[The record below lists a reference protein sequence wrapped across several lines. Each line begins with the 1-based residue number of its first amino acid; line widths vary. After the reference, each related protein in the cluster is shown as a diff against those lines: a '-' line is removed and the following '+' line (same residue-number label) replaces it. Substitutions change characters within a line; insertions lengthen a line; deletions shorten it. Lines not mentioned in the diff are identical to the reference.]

1 MGVPS
6 CCPSASRCPGQAS
19 GGGAGALPHL
29 TALETCVN
37 KGCLCKGPGPP
48 AAVVLSGDRGCQMF
62 PGHEPL
68 LCAVRPPDSSTHSA
82 SFAGELHPLVSSPR
96 PGLGSC
102 PSWAWVPQPA
112 LCPSCMVP
120 NSAWPDGNTASCSP
134 WPHASMPTSGFLVA
148 WVCVAVCTN

>member
-1 MGVPS
+1 MGEGLGPS
-6 CCPSASRCPGQAS
+6 LTSQPWRPVLIKVVFVKVQAHQ
-19 GGGAGALPHL
+19 LPL
-29 TALETCVN
+29 FF
-37 KGCLCKGPGPP
+37 
-48 AAVVLSGDRGCQMF
+48 R
-62 PGHEPL
+62 EPL

-134 WPHASMPTSGFLVA
+134 WPHAGMPTSGFLVA